1 MAVRQWQI
9 TAALRNRNALLTTS
23 LRIRDEEIR
32 HLAGARLPAL
42 VESLHQNVVAVPGPL
57 YEQLMGSEYGN
68 NLESVVD
75 QFTQSLNTVQARAG
89 QSVRAA
95 LMAAMRALQGLAS
108 EQQLSISAMQDRHD
122 HPQVLQDLLEIDHAN
137 AQFGRRAQVIAVLCG
152 AWPGRQ
158 RAASTVEDVVRGA
171 TSRIRDYRR
180 VRVHAQ
186 IDTAVIGR
194 VVEPVV
200 LAVAELLD
208 NAARHSQP
216 NTSVEVNIHAMHNG
230 AVIVVDDGGVG
241 MHDQETRQATSLL
254 SGEKAVDVT
263 RLGDPPQF
271 GFLVIGVLAKRYGFR
286 VSVDSHSPYGGV
298 RAVVFLPNSLLTGA
312 DVRDAPA
319 VPVVSAVPV
328 VPTGPVGPV
337 VPAMSPGPFVSD
349 APEAPPADGTLPQRR
364 RREPVAE
371 ARPAVEEP
379 APSAV
384 WDRPAREAAAV
395 MGAFQRGT
403 RSGRESVRS
412 DHRPGREPVQS
423 VQSDH
428 RSGRESVQPDHEG
441 NPEHE

>member
-263 RLGDPPQF
+263 RLGDPLSSIPRHRRARQA
-271 GFLVIGVLAKRYGFR
+271 LR
-286 VSVDSHSPYGGV
+286 VSCLGGLALSLRG
-298 RAVVFLPNSLLTGA
+298 RACRG
-312 DVRDAPA
+312 
-319 VPVVSAVPV
+319 
-328 VPTGPVGPV
+328 
-337 VPAMSPGPFVSD
+337 VPAQL
-349 APEAPPADGTLPQRR
+349 AAHRC
-364 RREPVAE
+364 RRERCARRARRVRRTRRAHRTCRTCRARHVAG
-371 ARPAVEEP
+371 AVRVRRP
-379 APSAV
+379 
-384 WDRPAREAAAV
+384 
-395 MGAFQRGT
+395 
-403 RSGRESVRS
+403 
-412 DHRPGREPVQS
+412 
-423 VQSDH
+423 
-428 RSGRESVQPDHEG
+428 
-441 NPEHE
+441 